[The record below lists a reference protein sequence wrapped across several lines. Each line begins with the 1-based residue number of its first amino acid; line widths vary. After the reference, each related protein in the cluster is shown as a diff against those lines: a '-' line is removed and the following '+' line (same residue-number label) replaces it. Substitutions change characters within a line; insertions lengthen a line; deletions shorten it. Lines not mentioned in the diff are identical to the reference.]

1 MKDGRYGPPPRQR
14 PPWWPE
20 NEPWPPRRWGPGRHG
35 PGSFAGF
42 GCLVLVLFFVLSYL
56 VVLMIEAAN
65 FAAGTIGVLLFLAI
79 FFGAAAIAIP
89 RMMRRTG
96 GVLDEL
102 RRATGRVE
110 DGDYSVRVDVPT
122 RAPRPVRD
130 LVRGFDT
137 MVERLEADE
146 RQRRSLLADV
156 SHELRTPLAILR
168 GNVEAILDG
177 VHPADEEHL
186 GALLEETKVIERLIE
201 DLRTVAL
208 SEAGTLA
215 LHREPVDVGIIA
227 ADVATTFRGTASA
240 ASVEIALD
248 VPDDV
253 PLLDADPV
261 RLREILGNLVDNAIR
276 HTPPGGTVTIGVVA
290 DPRSQV
296 IVLSVADTGSGIAP
310 ELLPRV
316 FDRFAKGT
324 SSRGSGLGLAIAKA
338 LTEAHG
344 GTIAVASEPG
354 HGTTMTVRLPLRPG
368 G

>member
-1 MKDGRYGPPPRQR
+1 MVAGERALAAATL
-14 PPWWPE
+14 
-20 NEPWPPRRWGPGRHG
+20 GPGRHG

-296 IVLSVADTGSGIAP
+296 IVLYRRRHWLGHRSGAP
-310 ELLPRV
+310 
-316 FDRFAKGT
+316 AAG
-324 SSRGSGLGLAIAKA
+324 
-338 LTEAHG
+338 
-344 GTIAVASEPG
+344 
-354 HGTTMTVRLPLRPG
+354 VRPLRQRHVVTRLRPRAG
-368 G
+368 DREGPHRGPRRDDRRRERAGPRDDDDGPAAAATRG